1 MTHQEGTGGDV
12 QPPSDGPSP
21 EAEVDGQDGSDLF
34 VAVSEWLREAF
45 ARVAADQELSPEE
58 RRRWQRRLV
67 AITNTTK
74 RDLVRA
80 REQTRHF
87 DRDWE
92 AGPGAPATG

>member
-1 MTHQEGTGGDV
+1 MTDRRAQGGDGRPESDA
-12 QPPSDGPSP
+12 PPLDMAVGGH
-21 EAEVDGQDGSDLF
+21 EDADLY

-45 ARVAADQELSPEE
+45 LRVGTAEGLPPEE
-58 RRRWQRRLV
+58 RRRWQQRLV

-74 RDLVRA
+74 RDLARA

-92 AGPGAPATG
+92 TGPGPPATG